1 MHRSKQTQE
10 LCSTLH
16 RCDIQSSLL
25 LLPFFLLLLLQL
37 LLTAAAASVEVVA
50 VVVVVLMLVAGGN
63 KLIVQFAFLS
73 TWCHCANTDGR
84 NNDILYL
91 CLK

>member
-1 MHRSKQTQE
+1 MHPSKQTQE

-16 RCDIQSSLL
+16 RCGIQSSLL

-50 VVVVVLMLVAGGN
+50 VVLMLVAGGN

-73 TWCHCANTDGR
+73 TWCHCANTNGR
-84 NNDILYL
+84 NDILYL
-91 CLK
+91 CFK